1 MFGEGNTTNPIGP
14 SRLGVWIGT
23 VVGCLLLATA
33 VALVSDTADGL
44 NVFGRRLPDTTPS
57 FTDSPSDSGTDATR
71 NPQRPGALTPPPA
84 HAPVPAGSRGTPG
97 RAATETFAKP
107 ACTHPGYA
115 AVLEPAS
122 EPIGTALARSLA
134 ASDLQPRF
142 IELRD
147 EGFGRRDV
155 DRIMAGDG
163 SSVPGLIKEGT
174 LVVAQLKVQV
184 RQTVIGEAPMTEVAG
199 TMSLAIVRNSCG
211 AITVQRHSDMYAR
224 SVNETL
230 DDGIRGLGEIF
241 KEKIA
246 DLVRSGS
253 GPTSGAGND

>member
-1 MFGEGNTTNPIGP
+1 MFGESNSTSSIGP
-14 SRLGVWIGT
+14 SRLGVWVGT
-23 VVGCLLLATA
+23 IVGCLLLATA

-57 FTDSPSDSGTDATR
+57 FTDSPSESGNEVTG
-71 NPQRPGALTPPPA
+71 NPQRPAALIPTEA
-84 HAPVPAGSRGTPG
+84 RTPVPAAKPVTPRRG
-97 RAATETFAKP
+97 AAEMSTKP
-107 ACTHPGYA
+107 ACVRPGYA

-122 EPIGTALARSLA
+122 EPIATALARSLA

-142 IELRD
+142 IELSD
-147 EGFGRRDV
+147 KGFGRQDV

-163 SSVPGLIKEGT
+163 SSVTGQIKEGT
-174 LVVAQLKVQV
+174 VLVAQLKVQV
-184 RQTVIGEAPMTEVAG
+184 RQTVIGEAPMTEVGG
-199 TMSLAIVRNSCG
+199 TMNLAIVRNSCG
-211 AITVQRHSDMYAR
+211 TITVQRHPDVYAR

-246 DLVRSGS
+246 DLVRRGAWAAL
-253 GPTSGAGND
+253 GAGND

>member
-1 MFGEGNTTNPIGP
+1 MFGEGNTTSSIGP
-14 SRLGVWIGT
+14 SRRGVWVGT
-23 VVGCLLLATA
+23 IVGCLLLATA
-33 VALVSDTADGL
+33 VTVVSDTADGL
-44 NVFGRRLPDTTPS
+44 SMFGGRLRDTTPTFADS
-57 FTDSPSDSGTDATR
+57 PTDSGNEAEL
-71 NPQRPGALTPPPA
+71 NPQRPSALIPPLARMPAASVTPK
-84 HAPVPAGSRGTPG
+84 
-97 RAATETFAKP
+97 RAATKTSMKP
-107 ACTHPGYA
+107 ACVRPGYA

-142 IELRD
+142 IELSD
-147 EGFGRRDV
+147 KGFGRQDV

-163 SSVPGLIKEGT
+163 SSVTSQIEEGT

-184 RQTVIGEAPMTEVAG
+184 RQIVIGEAPMTEVGG

-211 AITVQRHSDMYAR
+211 TITVRRHPDLHAR

-246 DLVRSGS
+246 DLVRSAGADLGS
-253 GPTSGAGND
+253 AR